1 MNTILVVIISI
12 GYLALIF
19 AIAQY
24 AETMVQR
31 GRKSWLANPYV
42 YALSMAVYCT
52 AWTYY
57 GSVGR
62 AASSGI
68 EFLAIYTGP
77 SLTAPLWWI
86 ILRKIIRISKIQ
98 RLTTIA
104 DFLSSRYG
112 KSILVGAAVTVISV
126 IGIIPYIALQ
136 IKAISESY
144 KVLIYGIYTN
154 QQGLTQSV
162 PFWRDGELFIV
173 IGLIFFVILFGTR
186 QIETTE
192 KHEGMVV
199 AIAFESVVKLFAF
212 ICVGVFVVYGL
223 FNGLGDIFNRAVLN
237 PELVSA
243 FTLKTP
249 VDSGKWFWMNLLSA
263 LAIFCLPRQYQVSV
277 VENVNE
283 KHLNKAMWVFPLY
296 LLLINLFVLP
306 IALGGKLLLGSLPVN
321 ADTYVLA
328 LPLSEGNEVL
338 AILTYIGGF
347 SAATSMIIVSTIALS
362 TMLSNNLI
370 IPMLAGPEL
379 MQLFPKRLMKVPVYI
394 RRFSIIIVLMSAYI
408 YVKTIAQGYTLVSI
422 GLVSFAAV
430 GQFAPSLLGGLFW
443 KKGNQKGALC
453 GLIVGFII
461 WFYTLIVPSFVNA
474 GFLSTDLSTYGLFHM
489 GWLRPS
495 AIFGLEDMDYLSHSL
510 FWSLG
515 MNTGLYMLISL
526 FTRQTTIERNQA
538 EIFVDIFKYSKVYEN
553 AVVWKGT
560 VYLPDVHSLMSQFL
574 GEKRT
579 TELLNNFARQ
589 YQIDLNAPGEA
600 DGRLVA
606 FAEKMLAGVIGTGSA
621 RIMVASVVQ
630 AESLK
635 MDDIVDIL
643 HETQQVIELNKKLEE
658 KSEELQKATAQLR
671 RINNQLKQ
679 ADLHKD
685 DFLSTV
691 THELRTPI
699 TSIRALS
706 EILLD
711 NPDLDQEEKN
721 RFLETIVK
729 ESERISKLISQ
740 ILDLEKYESGKFL
753 LTLLPFEPEKMIK
766 EAIAPLIPIAKE
778 KRIDIHLKVE
788 SSSKEIYADEGKI
801 TQVINNLVSNAIKF
815 AETTIEIKA
824 EVKNSTLCFSVKDD
838 GKGIP
843 AEYHSLI
850 FDRFYQARNQSTRKP
865 LGSGLGLAISQK
877 IIQLHEGRI
886 KVESEMGKGAEFTF
900 SIPVARTF
908 S

>member
-1 MNTILVVIISI
+1 M
-12 GYLALIF
+12 
-19 AIAQY
+19 
-24 AETMVQR
+24 
-31 GRKSWLANPYV
+31 
-42 YALSMAVYCT
+42 
-52 AWTYY
+52 
-57 GSVGR
+57 
-62 AASSGI
+62 
-68 EFLAIYTGP
+68 
-77 SLTAPLWWI
+77 
-86 ILRKIIRISKIQ
+86 
-98 RLTTIA
+98 
-104 DFLSSRYG
+104 
-112 KSILVGAAVTVISV
+112 
-126 IGIIPYIALQ
+126 
-136 IKAISESY
+136 
-144 KVLIYGIYTN
+144 
-154 QQGLTQSV
+154 
-162 PFWRDGELFIV
+162 
-173 IGLIFFVILFGTR
+173 
-186 QIETTE
+186 
-192 KHEGMVV
+192 
-199 AIAFESVVKLFAF
+199 
-212 ICVGVFVVYGL
+212 
-223 FNGLGDIFNRAVLN
+223 
-237 PELVSA
+237 
-243 FTLKTP
+243 
-249 VDSGKWFWMNLLSA
+249 
-263 LAIFCLPRQYQVSV
+263 
-277 VENVNE
+277 
-283 KHLNKAMWVFPLY
+283 
-296 LLLINLFVLP
+296 INLFVLP
-306 IALGGKLLLGSLPVN
+306 IALGGKLLLGSFPVN

-328 LPLSEGNEVL
+328 LPLQQGNEFL

-370 IPMLAGPEL
+370 IPVLAGPEL
-379 MQLFPKRLMKVPVYI
+379 MQLFPKRLMKIPVYI
-394 RRFSIIIVLMSAYI
+394 RRFSIVIVLMSAYL
-408 YVKTIAQGYTLVSI
+408 YVKTIAHGYALVSI

-430 GQFAPSLLGGLFW
+430 AQFAPSLLGGLFW
-443 KKGNQKGALC
+443 KKGNYKGALT
-453 GLIVGFII
+453 GLLAGFFI

-474 GFLSTDLSTYGLFHM
+474 GFISGDLSTYGLLHI

-495 AIFGLEDMDYLSHSL
+495 ALFGLEGMDYLSHSL

-515 MNTGLYMLISL
+515 LNAGLYMLISL
-526 FTRQTTIERNQA
+526 FSNQTTTERNQA

-560 VYLPDVHSLMSQFL
+560 VYLPDIHSLMSQFL

-589 YQIDLNAPGEA
+589 YQTDLNAEGEA

-621 RIMVASVVQ
+621 RIMVASVIQ

-643 HETQQVIELNKKLEE
+643 HETQHVMELNKKLEE

-711 NPDLDQEEKN
+711 NPELEQEEKN

-753 LTLLPFEPEKMIK
+753 LTLLPFDPEKMIN

-778 KRIDIHLKVE
+778 KNIEIRLMID
-788 SSSKEIYADEGKI
+788 SRRKEIYADEGKI

-815 AETTIEIKA
+815 AYHLIEIKA
-824 EVKNSTLCFSVKDD
+824 EIRNDSMYFSVTDD
-838 GKGIP
+838 GKGISP
-843 AEYHSLI
+843 EFHSLI
-850 FDRFYQARNQSTRKP
+850 FDKFYQARNQSTRKP

-877 IIQLHEGRI
+877 IIQLHEGII
-886 KVESEMGKGAEFTF
+886 KVESAPEKGAKFTF